1 MRKGGIQFDPKA
13 ASLIMREEVERARQ
27 LIINHIRINGQ
38 NASGRTIA
46 SLKVEQ
52 PSEDETILWG
62 HKPFGVLETGRR
74 AGKIPYGFRGIIRQW
89 MKDKGLHGR
98 PIPYKTKRPHKYTPQ
113 ERGDLKMA
121 GSIAWTIKTRGSRL
135 HRMGG
140 RDDVY
145 SNVVPETLERIRQR
159 LISLISTEVSHI
171 ITADKREATK

>member
-1 MRKGGIQFDPKA
+1 MSKGGIQFDPKA

-74 AGKIPYGFRGIIRQW
+74 AGKIPYGFRSIIRQW

-98 PIPYKTKRPHKYTPQ
+98 PIPYKTDRTHKYTPQ
-113 ERGDLKMA
+113 ERGDMSMA
-121 GSIAWTIKTRGSRL
+121 GAIAHTIATKGSKL
-135 HRMGG
+135 HRTGG
-140 RDDVY
+140 RADVY
-145 SNVVPETLERIRQR
+145 SNVVPDTMKRLGQR
-159 LISLISTEVSHI
+159 LIFLIHQSVGSIKLNNETV
-171 ITADKREATK
+171 